1 MRSFLGKHSN
11 RSSHALVEPRTPSKT
26 PSTSNPNQNPPPA
39 SGSAAT
45 PQTTAHQRQASHQP
59 QLQHP
64 QDQHYQVQQ
73 HQQLLDEADSA
84 SHGAHF
90 GHSQPHSHN
99 SAGANAS
106 TNNPSGSNITPHS
119 ALPSSHNT
127 AYSSSESFDS
137 QQQPPT
143 SHYLQKQQPP
153 LHLQHPHPQQQQQQ
167 QQPLPL
173 IPSPSSA
180 SAGAPPP
187 PHLYSS
193 PSAASS
199 TTGANIHNNPPS
211 LQQQQSSNLSNVAF
225 DAQQPRGDFNDSGI
239 GRSQS
244 IRYSSATPYNID
256 TSSVDDLNR
265 YSQQIP
271 PQQLQQQQQQQ
282 QQAQPAPPAEKRSTR
297 KLIKGIF
304 SGSNRGASDNQHHH
318 GISIGHGHN
327 QSYDNTGGL
336 ARRPSKRQSA
346 IAKQPQPSGPVQNP
360 TQSPFSSPAQAQA
373 QIVHT
378 GYHWRQPP
386 SPPPPAQ
393 AEILQ
398 QVQQL
403 PESQR
408 SPLPQLSSRQ
418 GLDDINEQYIA
429 HQSNQPS
436 PSQTSRISLHNT
448 IRQVSG
454 EVDQQQHQYED
465 TGYHQN
471 QAPQQ
476 QQQPPPQPHVQVH
489 TQDQQQQPGYETNAY
504 DQQSSPSNQ
513 PQHSPSQ
520 QPYQFPNA
528 QQQPNYHQGGNQ
540 GGELRSAPAHL
551 GPSNQFQNPETV
563 SEFSHESPIAD
574 SDQRSANLQ
583 SASTSPAVNHVYI
596 QNQGSTPSLP
606 PAQQITPQPQQPG
619 MAPPTG
625 GPPASRRPEAEKLRG
640 QADVPGGPPPTYRP
654 GNSMNNMNP
663 LPPVPG
669 QAAGQPQAYRGDRPP
684 QFEGQAADQGRDSP
698 QPVSAV
704 PADSGENDKSFKDLL
719 TKYKN
724 VKRLYFDGKGQIEVL
739 NGQIVHL
746 QNAVANQRMSQS
758 RTALDDSEYSTR
770 FNRLNGAINNLS
782 FNIRK
787 DWRCVPQWL
796 DKYVSADALKTGKA
810 EMTAV
815 GRAVISRWLMEEVF
829 NKCFHPGL
837 DAQLSQSLKEIELGI
852 RNNTHTMTSQ
862 EEFDALTNKIVSWRM
877 SSLDGLHRQL
887 NSPAANDN
895 RNTFID
901 KTTSNL
907 TACLY
912 QFLNTPPPPGV
923 EGSTSMIVELAV
935 GIAAN
940 LPLES
945 RDVAITYPLPGEIV
959 QPHVMEVEKAA
970 LPTLE
975 AQKGEGD
982 GEDKDG
988 NDEKNGKAKTG
999 TLNKVTPPESGEGN
1013 DASTSTRT
1021 DADKDTF
1028 VAALPKDTNRVRF
1041 AGFMALEV
1049 RGRQVLMK
1057 APIWTL

>member
-1 MRSFLGKHSN
+1 MRNFLGKHSN
-11 RSSHALVEPRTPSKT
+11 RSSQALSEPRTPSK
-26 PSTSNPNQNPPPA
+26 PPA
-39 SGSAAT
+39 NTTTNNNSTPTSGSAAT
-45 PQTTAHQRQASHQP
+45 PQATGHQRQTSHQP
-59 QLQHP
+59 QGQLQLQQQQQQQQQQHQLS

-90 GHSQPHSHN
+90 GQSQSQSHSQSHSHN
-99 SAGANAS
+99 SASAGAGAS
-106 TNNPSGSNITPHS
+106 TNNPSNINPHS
-119 ALPSSHNT
+119 ALSSSHNA

-137 QQQPPT
+137 QQQHPPPPAQF
-143 SHYLQKQQPP
+143 LQKQQPP
-153 LHLQHPHPQQQQQQ
+153 LHLQHPQ
-167 QQPLPL
+167 QQPQGSLPL
-173 IPSPSSA
+173 LPSPSSA
-180 SAGAPPP
+180 SASASTGAPPP
-187 PHLYSS
+187 PHLYNS

-199 TTGANIHNNPPS
+199 TTGAHVNNNPPS
-211 LQQQQSSNLSNVAF
+211 LQQQQSSNLSNQAF
-225 DAQQPRGDFNDSGI
+225 DPHQPHGDFNDPGL

-244 IRYSSATPYNID
+244 IRYNAPAPFNVQN
-256 TSSVDDLNR
+256 SSVDDLNR
-265 YSQQIP
+265 YGQIP

-282 QQAQPAPPAEKRSTR
+282 VQAQAQAPVPAQAQTAPAEKRSTR

-304 SGSNRGASDNQHHH
+304 SGSNRGASDGQHHH
-318 GISIGHGHN
+318 GISIGYSNN

-336 ARRPSKRQSA
+336 ARRPSKR
-346 IAKQPQPSGPVQNP
+346 V
-360 TQSPFSSPAQAQA
+360 
-373 QIVHT
+373 
-378 GYHWRQPP
+378 
-386 SPPPPAQ
+386 
-393 AEILQ
+393 
-398 QVQQL
+398 QL
-403 PESQR
+403 PESPR
-408 SPLPQLSSRQ
+408 SPLPQLSSRS
-418 GLDDINEQYIA
+418 GLDDINEHYIA

-436 PSQTSRISLHNT
+436 ILQTSRISLHNT

-454 EVDQQQHQYED
+454 DADQQQQQQPYD
-465 TGYHQN
+465 DAAYHQN
-471 QAPQQ
+471 QAPLQQ
-476 QQQPPPQPHVQVH
+476 QHQQPPQPHVQLH
-489 TQDQQQQPGYETNAY
+489 AEDQQAQPGYETNHY
-504 DQQSSPSNQ
+504 DQQQSPLNPS
-513 PQHSPSQ
+513 QHSPS
-520 QPYQFPNA
+520 QPYQFPNT
-528 QQQPNYHQGGNQ
+528 QQQTNYHQGGNQ
-540 GGELRSAPAHL
+540 GGDLRSVPAHL
-551 GPSNQFQNPETV
+551 GPSTQFQNPETV
-563 SEFSHESPIAD
+563 SQFSHESPIAD
-574 SDQRSANLQ
+574 SDQRSAHLQ
-583 SASTSPAVNHVYI
+583 SASNSPAVNHSLYV
-596 QNQGSTPSLP
+596 QTQGSTPSLP
-606 PAQQITPQPQQPG
+606 PAQQITSQPQQPG

-625 GPPASRRPEAEKLRG
+625 GPPASRRPDTDKLRG

-654 GNSMNNMNP
+654 ANSMNNMNP
-663 LPPVPG
+663 LPPVPPQTAG
-669 QAAGQPQAYRGDRPP
+669 QAQAYRGDRPP
-684 QFEGQAADQGRDSP
+684 PFEGQAVDQGRDSP
-698 QPVSAV
+698 QPASAI

-770 FNRLNGAINNLS
+770 FNRMNGAINNLS

-796 DKYVSADALKTGKA
+796 DKYVSAEALKTGKA

-852 RNNTHTMTSQ
+852 RNSSYTLTSQ
-862 EEFDALTNKIVSWRM
+862 EEFDALTNKIVAWRM
-877 SSLDGLHRQL
+877 TSLDGLHRQL

-895 RNTFID
+895 RDTFIA

-945 RDVAITYPLPGEIV
+945 RDVAISYPLPGEVV

-970 LPTLE
+970 LPELE
-975 AQKGEGD
+975 AQKGQVDGD
-982 GEDKDG
+982 SKDG
-988 NDEKNGKAKTG
+988 DDEKSGKVKTG
-999 TLNKVTPPESGEGN
+999 TLNKATPPESGEGSE
-1013 DASTSTRT
+1013 ASKSTRT

-1028 VAALPKDTNRVRF
+1028 VAALPKDSNRVRF

>member
-1 MRSFLGKHSN
+1 MRNFLGKHSN
-11 RSSHALVEPRTPSKT
+11 RSSHALGEPRNSSKT
-26 PSTSNPNQNPPPA
+26 PAASTPTNNSQTPTG
-39 SGSAAT
+39 GSAAT
-45 PQTTAHQRQASHQP
+45 PQAAGHQRQPSHQAQ
-59 QLQHP
+59 QLQQQQQIQ

-90 GHSQPHSHN
+90 GQSHSV
-99 SAGANAS
+99 GANANAAS
-106 TNNPSGSNITPHS
+106 ANASANNPSSINPHS
-119 ALPSSHNT
+119 ALSSSHNT
-127 AYSSSESFDS
+127 AFSSSESFDS
-137 QQQPPT
+137 QQPPPP
-143 SHYLQKQQPP
+143 SHYLQNQQPP
-153 LHLQHPHPQQQQQQ
+153 LHLQHPQ
-167 QQPLPL
+167 QQPQGSLPL
-173 IPSPSSA
+173 LPSPSSA

-187 PHLYSS
+187 PHPYSS

-199 TTGANIHNNPPS
+199 TTGANINQHPPS

-225 DAQQPRGDFNDSGI
+225 DPHQQQSEFNDAGL

-244 IRYSSATPYNID
+244 IRYSAATPYNLQ
-256 TSSVDDLNR
+256 TSSVEDLNR
-265 YSQQIP
+265 YGQIP

-282 QQAQPAPPAEKRSTR
+282 QQAQAQAQQQTAPAEKRSTR

-304 SGSNRGASDNQHHH
+304 SGSNRGASDGQHHH
-318 GISIGHGHN
+318 SISIGHNNN

-336 ARRPSKRQSA
+336 ARRPSKR
-346 IAKQPQPSGPVQNP
+346 
-360 TQSPFSSPAQAQA
+360 
-373 QIVHT
+373 
-378 GYHWRQPP
+378 
-386 SPPPPAQ
+386 
-393 AEILQ
+393 
-398 QVQQL
+398 VQQL
-403 PESQR
+403 PEGQR

-418 GLDDINEQYIA
+418 GLDDINEHYTA
-429 HQSNQPS
+429 HQSNKSS

-454 EVDQQQHQYED
+454 EVDQQQHQQQQQPYED
-465 TGYHQN
+465 AAYHQN
-471 QAPQQ
+471 QSQAPLQQ
-476 QQQPPPQPHVQVH
+476 QQQQHQQQPQTHIQVH
-489 TQDQQQQPGYETNAY
+489 TEDQQPQSGYETNVY
-504 DQQSSPSNQ
+504 DQQQSPLNPS
-513 PQHSPSQ
+513 QHSPSQ
-520 QPYQFPNA
+520 QPYQFSNA
-528 QQQPNYHQGGNQ
+528 QQQGNYHQGGNQ
-540 GGELRSAPAHL
+540 GGDLRSAPAHL
-551 GPSNQFQNPETV
+551 GPSAQFQNPETV
-563 SEFSHESPIAD
+563 SQFSHESPIAD
-574 SDQRSANLQ
+574 SDQRSAKLQ
-583 SASTSPAVNHVYI
+583 SATNSPAVNHALYI

-606 PAQQITPQPQQPG
+606 PAQQTTTQPQQPG

-625 GPPASRRPEAEKLRG
+625 GPPSARRPDSDKLRG

-654 GNSMNNMNP
+654 ANSMNNMNP
-663 LPPVPG
+663 LPPVPP
-669 QAAGQPQAYRGDRPP
+669 QSAGQSPAYRGDRPSP
-684 QFEGQAADQGRDSP
+684 YEGQTVDQGRDSP

-704 PADSGENDKSFKDLL
+704 PAEAGENDKSFKDLL

-724 VKRLYFDGKGQIEVL
+724 VKRLYFDGKGQIEAL

-796 DKYVSADALKTGKA
+796 DKYVSTEALKTGKA
-810 EMTAV
+810 EMTAI
-815 GRAVISRWLMEEVF
+815 GRAVISRWIMEEVF

-852 RNNTHTMTSQ
+852 RSNTHTLTSQ

-877 SSLDGLHRQL
+877 TSLDGLHRQL

-895 RNTFID
+895 RNAFIA
-901 KTTSNL
+901 KSTASLTS
-907 TACLY
+907 CLY
-912 QFLNTPPPPGV
+912 QFLCNPPPPGV
-923 EGSTSMIVELAV
+923 DGSASMIVELAV

-970 LPTLE
+970 LPVLE
-975 AQKGEGD
+975 AQKGEGEGD
-982 GEDKDG
+982 DKDG
-988 NDEKNGKAKTG
+988 DDEKSGKAKTG
-999 TLNKVTPPESGEGN
+999 TLNNAAPPESGEGN
-1013 DASTSTRT
+1013 DASKSARK

-1028 VAALPKDTNRVRF
+1028 VAALPKDSNRVRF

-1057 APIWTL
+1057 APVWTL